1 MKRGKATDL
10 IGLLQKAINII
21 LMGLRATMGNF
32 KRKAEKRKKKHVSK
46 RFSVNTKKGYQ
57 KM

>member
-1 MKRGKATDL
+1 MKRDKATDL

-21 LMGLRATMGNF
+21 LMGLRARIGNF
-32 KRKAEKRKKKHVSK
+32 KRKAEKRKKHVSK